1 MPVYEYRCIHP
12 GCGFVQEEYRRT
24 ADDRDRAAVCRKCDG
39 PAMVIWSAPSAVW
52 HPTASDRF
60 GETWGKNTRAEGR
73 KSIAQKAAEV
83 ARAREDSPPP
93 APLYISGGP
102 DDGDD

>member
-1 MPVYEYRCIHP
+1 MPTYEYRCIYCNHK
-12 GCGFVQEEYRRT
+12 QDEYRRT
-24 ADDRDRAAVCRKCDG
+24 ADQRDRAAVCAKCEG
-39 PAMVIWSAPSAVW
+39 PAMVIWSAPSAVY

-83 ARAREDSPPP
+83 ARAREERPPP

-102 DDGDD
+102 EE

>member
-1 MPVYEYRCIHP
+1 MPTYEYRCVYCNHT
-12 GCGFVQEEYRRT
+12 QKEYRRT
-24 ADDRDRAAVCRKCDG
+24 YKERDRVAVCEKCEG
-39 PAMVIWSAPSAVW
+39 PAGVIWSAPSAVY

-60 GETWGKNTRAEGR
+60 GETWGRNTRAEGP

-102 DDGDD
+102 EE